1 MPESAP
7 HKDMPSSKG
16 PQHGPLAEARQEA
29 GAQGAGR
36 QPASTKDQPGQEKHA
51 PSSSGTTADQVAS
64 LKAQLAEPR
73 SIAIVTHARPDGDA
87 IGSSVGLMLAL
98 RQMGHEARVVVP
110 NAYADF
116 LAWLPGLEGV
126 LDHQTQTEQAA
137 QIMAEAELVFC
148 LDFNTPARLESLA
161 QRLLK
166 SDATRVMIDHHRDP
180 EGFTRFRWH
189 DTGASSTAELVYGWL
204 EDMGEL
210 HRINRDVATCL
221 YIGMLTDTGSFR
233 YSNTGPR
240 TLRVAA
246 ALLEHGVDVEGCY
259 ARIYHTFSE
268 DRMRFFGHCLA
279 NNMRIFPEYR
289 TGLIHVSRAELECFR
304 VRTGDTEGLVN
315 YPLSIQGI
323 VFSAFIVDR
332 TNLVKLSLRSKGDLN
347 VDAIAREHFSGGG
360 HRNAS
365 GGISNTDLDST
376 VQRFIDLL
384 PTVPG
389 LTA

>member
-1 MPESAP
+1 MSDTTSTSTERS
-7 HKDMPSSKG
+7 PS
-16 PQHGPLAEARQEA
+16 R
-29 GAQGAGR
+29 AQQA
-36 QPASTKDQPGQEKHA
+36 
-51 PSSSGTTADQVAS
+51 AD
-64 LKAQLAEPR
+64 LKALLAEPR
-73 SIAIVTHARPDGDA
+73 SIAILTHARPDGDA
-87 IGSSVGLMLAL
+87 MGSSLGLMLVL
-98 RQMGHEARVVVP
+98 RQMGHEARVIVP

-137 QIMAEAELVFC
+137 EILAEAEVVFC
-148 LDFNTPARLESLA
+148 LDFNTPGRLESLA

-180 EGFTRFRWH
+180 DAFTRFRWH
-189 DTGASSTAELVYGWL
+189 DTGASSTAELVYAWM

-210 HRINRDVATCL
+210 DRLNLDVATCL

-233 YSNTGPR
+233 YSSTGPR

-246 ALLEHGVDVEGCY
+246 ALLEHGVDVETCY

-268 DRMRFFGHCLA
+268 DRMRFFGHCLV
-279 NNMRIFPEYR
+279 NKMQVFPEYR
-289 TGLIHVSRAELECFR
+289 TGLIHVNRAELERFNI
-304 VRTGDTEGLVN
+304 RTGDTEGLVN

-365 GGISNTDLDST
+365 GGISSTDLEST
-376 VQRFIDLL
+376 VQKFIDLL
-384 PTVPG
+384 PTIPG
-389 LTA
+389 LKADA